1 MVQNKQKS
9 CNFDVHNIVI
19 SKLIKTKN
27 ISMNLIGYLDDVMR
41 KLVSILSIISE
52 DVKTLKIR
60 KKN

>member
-1 MVQNKQKS
+1 
-9 CNFDVHNIVI
+9 
-19 SKLIKTKN
+19 
-27 ISMNLIGYLDDVMR
+27 MNLIGYLDDVMR